1 MLALDSWNLAKKHL
15 EEAIALAETREREFR
30 EISEDVK
37 RRLGALDLVASM
49 ARELEAGPTA
59 ERSLPAKTHQAM
71 LAPPDESVAKP
82 DAAEPSESALVK
94 ATVPPARPLDP
105 PVRRSW
111 RPLFA
116 RALPGRS
123 IRQQPASLSLRS

>member
-15 EEAIALAETREREFR
+15 EEAIALAEAREREFR
-30 EISEDVK
+30 EVSEDVK

-49 ARELEAGPTA
+49 ARELEAAPA
-59 ERSLPAKTHQAM
+59 SERSLPAKTNQAM
-71 LAPPDESVAKP
+71 LAAPEDSAAKP
-82 DAAEPSESALVK
+82 DADQTSESALVK
-94 ATVPPARPLDP
+94 ATVANAHPLDP
-105 PVRRSW
+105 PIRRSW

-123 IRQQPASLSLRS
+123 IRQQPAS